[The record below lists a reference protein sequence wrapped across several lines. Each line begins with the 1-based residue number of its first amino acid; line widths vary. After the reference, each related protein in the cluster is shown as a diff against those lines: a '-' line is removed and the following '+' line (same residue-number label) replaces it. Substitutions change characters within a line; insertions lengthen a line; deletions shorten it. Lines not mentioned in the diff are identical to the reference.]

1 MTPASKSNTEW
12 LQSLP
17 RTNGKPGVE
26 GMRQLLA
33 KLGNPQDYLDFVH
46 VAGTNGKGTVST
58 LTANILKEA
67 GYKTGLT
74 ISPYVLD
81 FRERMQINGE
91 MIPADVL
98 EEVAGQV
105 RAAAETLD
113 EEPVQFTAV
122 TAAALLWFYQEQCDL
137 AVLET
142 GVGGKNDASNGGT
155 IPWWRPL
162 PASIWITPRCWA
174 IRWKP
179 LRRKRLA
186 SSSPAARWFV
196 IRCRTP
202 RLSRLSWRSVS
213 ARRQSWCSPSRRI

>member
-1 MTPASKSNTEW
+1 MTPASRSNTEW

-33 KLGNPQDYLDFVH
+33 KLGDPQNYLDFVH

-91 MIPADVL
+91 MIPADTL
-98 EEVAGQV
+98 EQVAGQV
-105 RAAAETLD
+105 RAAAG
-113 EEPVQFTAV
+113 AV
-122 TAAALLWFYQEQCDL
+122 HCGHRGGAALVLSG
-137 AVLET
+137 AVRS
-142 GVGGKNDASNGGT
+142 GGIGDWCG
-155 IPWWRPL
+155 
-162 PASIWITPRCWA
+162 
-174 IRWKP
+174 WK
-179 LRRKRLA
+179 K
-186 SSSPAARWFV
+186 
-196 IRCRTP
+196 
-202 RLSRLSWRSVS
+202 
-213 ARRQSWCSPSRRI
+213 